1 MRSFFARGQKAL
13 ESILVWIAR
22 RLGPWTVMTIVLAAG
37 VAVLAVLANLTGE
50 VYEEV
55 AHENG
60 TAHIDRPVL
69 DFMLSIRHSWLTS
82 AVNAYTHVGGKVGGV
97 VVCLVLIVV
106 LSGLMRSVRPLVLL
120 AAGALGSV
128 CISIAGKEI
137 VGRERPPRVDAIPPY
152 EVSPSF
158 PSGHTLSVTAIMIV
172 TAYLLVLWM
181 SHTRARVLAVLLC
194 GTYALTMGLSRV
206 YLGHHWLTDVISGFG
221 VGAAWGVVVI
231 LAHQV
236 FHTVRRVRTTRG
248 LDSRLGTTSG
258 RSLLNQR
265 P

>member
-1 MRSFFARGQKAL
+1 MA
-13 ESILVWIAR
+13 
-22 RLGPWTVMTIVLAAG
+22 IVLAVG
-37 VAVLAVLANLTGE
+37 VAVLAVLAKLTGE

-55 AHENG
+55 AYENG

-69 DFMLSIRHSWLTS
+69 DFMLSVRVAWLTS
-82 AVNAYTHVGGKVGGV
+82 AVNVYTHVGGKVGGV
-97 VVCLVLIVV
+97 IVCLVLIAV
-106 LSGLMRSVRPLVLL
+106 LTFLMRSVRPLILL

-158 PSGHTLSVTAIMIV
+158 PSGHTLSATAIMIV
-172 TAYLLVLWM
+172 TAYLLVLWL
-181 SHTRARVLAVLLC
+181 SRTHARILAVLLC
-194 GTYALTMGLSRV
+194 GTYAVTMGLSRV
-206 YLGHHWLTDVISGFG
+206 YLGHHWLTDVIAGFG

-236 FHTVRRVRTTRG
+236 FHTVRRMRG
-248 LDSRLGTTSG
+248 AC
-258 RSLLNQR
+258 QVVCV
-265 P
+265 

>member
-22 RLGPWTVMTIVLAAG
+22 RLGPWTVMTIVLAVG
-37 VAVLAVLANLTGE
+37 VTVLAVLAKLTGE

-55 AHENG
+55 AYENG
-60 TAHIDRPVL
+60 TAQIDQSVL
-69 DFMLSIRHSWLTS
+69 DFMQSIRAPWLNS
-82 AVNAYTHVGGKVGGV
+82 VVNAYTHIGGKVGGV
-97 VVCLVLIVV
+97 VVCFVLIVV
-106 LSGLMRSVRPLVLL
+106 LSSLMRSVRPLVLL

-158 PSGHTLSVTAIMIV
+158 PSGHTLSATAIMIV

-181 SHTRARVLAVLLC
+181 SRTRARILAVLLC
-194 GTYALTMGLSRV
+194 GAYALTMGLSRV
-206 YLGHHWLTDVISGFG
+206 YLGHHWLTDVIAGFG
-221 VGAAWGVVVI
+221 VGAAWGIVVI

-236 FHTVRRVRTTRG
+236 FHTVRRVRATRG
-248 LDSRLGTTSG
+248 LDS
-258 RSLLNQR
+258 QQ
-265 P
+265 

>member
-22 RLGPWTVMTIVLAAG
+22 RLGPWTVMAIVLAVG
-37 VAVLAVLANLTGE
+37 VAVLAVLAKLTGE

-55 AHENG
+55 AYENG

-69 DFMLSIRHSWLTS
+69 EFMLSVRVAWLTS

-97 VVCLVLIVV
+97 IVCLVLIAV
-106 LSGLMRSVRPLVLL
+106 LTFLMRSVRPLILL

-158 PSGHTLSVTAIMIV
+158 PSGHTLSATAIMIV
-172 TAYLLVLWM
+172 TAYLLVLWL
-181 SHTRARVLAVLLC
+181 SRTHARILAVLLC
-194 GTYALTMGLSRV
+194 GTYAVTMGLSRV
-206 YLGHHWLTDVISGFG
+206 YLGHHWLTDVIAGFG

-236 FHTVRRVRTTRG
+236 FHTVRRMRATRG
-248 LDSRLGTTSG
+248 LDSQL
-258 RSLLNQR
+258 
-265 P
+265 

>member
-22 RLGPWTVMTIVLAAG
+22 RLGPWTVMTIVLAVGA
-37 VAVLAVLANLTGE
+37 AVLAVLAKLTGE

-55 AHENG
+55 AYENG
-60 TAHIDRPVL
+60 AAHIDQPVL

-82 AVNAYTHVGGKVGGV
+82 AVNAYTHVGGKIGGV
-97 VVCLVLIVV
+97 IVCLALIAVLTR
-106 LSGLMRSVRPLVLL
+106 LMRSVRPAILL

-158 PSGHTLSVTAIMIV
+158 PSGHTLSATAIMIV
-172 TAYLLVLWM
+172 TAYLLVLWL
-181 SHTRARVLAVLLC
+181 SRTHARILAVLLC
-194 GTYALTMGLSRV
+194 GTYAVTMGLSRV
-206 YLGHHWLTDVISGFG
+206 YLGHHWLTDVIAGFG

-236 FHTVRRVRTTRG
+236 FHTVRRMRATRG
-248 LDSRLGTTSG
+248 LDSQL
-258 RSLLNQR
+258 
-265 P
+265 

>member
-37 VAVLAVLANLTGE
+37 VAVLAALAKLTGE

-55 AHENG
+55 AYENG
-60 TAHIDRPVL
+60 TAHIDQPVL
-69 DFMLSIRHSWLTS
+69 NFMLSIRAPWLNS
-82 AVNAYTHVGGKVGGV
+82 VVNAYTHIGGKVGGV

-106 LSGLMRSVRPLVLL
+106 LSSLMRSVRPIVLL
-120 AAGALGSV
+120 AASALGSV

-158 PSGHTLSVTAIMIV
+158 PSGHTLSATAIMIV
-172 TAYLLVLWM
+172 TAYLLVLWL
-181 SHTRARVLAVLLC
+181 SHTHARILAVLLC
-194 GTYALTMGLSRV
+194 GAYAVTMGLSRV
-206 YLGHHWLTDVISGFG
+206 YLGHHWLTDVIAGFG

-236 FHTVRRVRTTRG
+236 FHTVRRVRATRG
-248 LDSRLGTTSG
+248 LDSQL
-258 RSLLNQR
+258 
-265 P
+265 

>member
-1 MRSFFARGQKAL
+1 MKTSWLFGYAFWMRSFFARGQEIL
-13 ESILVWIAR
+13 ESILVWLAR
-22 RLGPWTVMTIVLAAG
+22 RLGPWVVMTIVLAVG
-37 VAVLAVLANLTGE
+37 VAVLAVLAKLTGE

-55 AHENG
+55 AYENG
-60 TAHIDRPVL
+60 TAHIDQPVL
-69 DFMLSIRHSWLTS
+69 NFMLSIRAPWLNS
-82 AVNAYTHVGGKVGGV
+82 VVNAYTHIGGKVGGV

-106 LSGLMRSVRPLVLL
+106 LSSLMRSVRPIVLL
-120 AAGALGSV
+120 AASALGSV
-128 CISIAGKEI
+128 CISIAGKEV

-158 PSGHTLSVTAIMIV
+158 PSGHTLSATAIMIV

-181 SHTRARVLAVLLC
+181 SRTCARVLAVLLC

-206 YLGHHWLTDVISGFG
+206 YLGHHWLTDVIAGFG

-236 FHTVRRVRTTRG
+236 FHTVRRVRATRG
-248 LDSRLGTTSG
+248 LDSQL
-258 RSLLNQR
+258 
-265 P
+265 